1 MTSSA
6 NKLLMITEDQV
17 IAALEDHDMLDDM
30 ETVAEDRLLLHATG
44 LLLKE
49 TMWDDETR
57 EFDGLTGT
65 PSHFH
70 SLSDKSELHS
80 SRDCCYTTR

>member
-1 MTSSA
+1 M
-6 NKLLMITEDQV
+6 

-30 ETVAEDRLLLHATG
+30 ENVAEDRLLLHATG

-65 PSHFH
+65 PSHFP
-70 SLSDKSELHS
+70 
-80 SRDCCYTTR
+80 